1 MCCKEAHETSCWQ
14 STGGFLGY
22 QVCLSSEPGHFCY
35 LLSIPKSLACSTHNE
50 ENQLIDLCKSSYLP
64 GQTNC
69 CQQDVNTV
77 VISDK
82 GTPVVNSMPLRSRPL
97 QLLYVM
103 CLLLLV
109 GVSFYQWV
117 YWYANTNCGG
127 YALVWVMVVGLFHHE
142 TSDAQEWMD
151 VLTGTCSIV
160 SQPQCEVSDT
170 TVFGTL
176 SYSNRWSI
184 PTESM
189 VFPDPL
195 GRDSDGRRTFMS
207 HVVAVHKSHTVKSC
221 LSM

>member
-103 CLLLLV
+103 CLHTSRLIGRTRLLLV
-109 GVSFYQWV
+109 K
-117 YWYANTNCGG
+117 ANTNCGG
-127 YALVWVMVVGLFHHE
+127 YALLY
-142 TSDAQEWMD
+142 
-151 VLTGTCSIV
+151 LT
-160 SQPQCEVSDT
+160 
-170 TVFGTL
+170 TL
-176 SYSNRWSI
+176 
-184 PTESM
+184 T
-189 VFPDPL
+189 L
-195 GRDSDGRRTFMS
+195 
-207 HVVAVHKSHTVKSC
+207 TVK
-221 LSM
+221 